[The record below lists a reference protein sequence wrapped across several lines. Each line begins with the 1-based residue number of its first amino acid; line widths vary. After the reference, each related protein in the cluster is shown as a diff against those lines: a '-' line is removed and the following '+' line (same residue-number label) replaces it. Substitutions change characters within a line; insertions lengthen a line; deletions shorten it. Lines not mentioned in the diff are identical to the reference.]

1 MAPSLQELIAFLLN
15 EVALCGN
22 QGATL
27 LDVLNYIDIFYRNSP
42 QNESERRQLVDR
54 RFQSK
59 VWSWLTRNP
68 EVSVGLSNKWN
79 HLSLDEIEKLD
90 LPARNSQNAVEGE
103 TENDRE
109 KSASSAASKVRIFVS
124 KERTWYAVAGH
135 EPDDNKLPASEFL
148 LLSIIATRKS
158 EGIPQTELVKIS
170 GQDKRSVP
178 KRTDALAAK
187 GYIEK
192 RAVHVKAART
202 SLLTLRRF
210 INVPTAQPS
219 SETTTEAKPMIDFDD
234 FTKQL
239 FDALRENDN
248 TITRNDLKKV
258 LGFED
263 LWRSRILSRTVRK
276 YEKIG
281 VLKRVRVKSQYNL
294 MHPCIMLMREPT
306 PKDFEKF
313 FEFSRHGFK
322 RNEDNPADLDEDVDL
337 EADASEQNMANSGE
351 GDSQVKDE
359 RVVASGRIVPIWTPD
374 RVLSNQLFDIIDKAG
389 TSGITNDLI
398 NRTCFGIFYKRPS
411 ENMVHRLTDCWQ
423 ISQPPHLRHLALVR
437 DSDVHKTII
446 HYVHYSA
453 RNFATKV
460 IEGTAFWEAVQFP
473 VKNHKSLKTELPRVD
488 APAELDQY
496 GLPHNNIPVGMMKNG
511 NVSLFEGL
519 ASCKPAD
526 YSLTRKDPMSVL
538 QADGSYRVQPGHS
551 VPLEGLQR
559 SGVKLNNGK
568 GRPRGRP
575 SKATSKRMKRE
586 SSVVSVPDDSD
597 IIMEDNPPVP
607 LHWDKS
613 QSQKKREKYLGMSK
627 KERFEA
633 MGWDE
638 TWTEY
643 NALVME
649 KPTPG
654 IYVTPHGKRRPAG
667 KKQGRPKTSRIAI
680 FKSPRLSTLPWFCKD
695 DDDSDYGETGAGVA
709 MTPTAAATPRMM
721 TEEPASRQLSET
733 MESTPSRPRKGKRAH
748 PIADLSDSLAP
759 SESATTAK
767 GLRGRPR
774 KQARI
779 RGPRDDSQADQVA
792 SKSPGPSNGQTT
804 IDLTPVDAN
813 ATNPS
818 NGVAATSQSQSDIR
832 PPESTNTTETTMG
845 PPPARMVTPKAQ
857 TSTVHLIPMH
867 GTPVSEKSETP
878 KVHGSA
884 NRGGSIPFLRRRI
897 VMDIVEKAGGAYPGG
912 GELWYP
918 FTTAWMKMNHKEKP
932 DMRTVKT
939 TIKYLVDAGQL
950 QQLTF
955 SGRDGR
961 GTMVTKTI
969 LRKPE
974 MSPDDPLIKDL
985 QVQLLARDRNPKNSF
1000 SPHIETSQTISRN
1013 GGSFGPNGAGGQ
1025 KFRRF
1030 SLPTVSDAT
1039 VHLHSKPASVLI
1051 QEKKRRVAVHK
1062 KLMRRMLNEEESDT
1076 DSEDDLELYE
1086 DNFDPRF
1093 QVHRLMRFPPQLDQG
1108 SENNGT
1114 YIYRP
1119 MTGGDMVPTM
1129 SMFRIRNHP
1138 FGKTRRLPRII
1149 SSMEAMKML
1158 MNPGQILHGSTHTF
1172 ATGSIKRSWGGGKH
1186 ATFADTRVSRNFN
1199 FADAIQELTNL
1210 AHQSDDWIGPMGPS
1224 TTQAR
1229 RFAFRMDKI
1238 LEWELENDGLADSK
1252 LDDHLFITHTVDK
1265 GFIESPINGPI
1276 CFEMDQPVRSAKSR
1290 KLRMLTRGFYARRQ
1304 RRRKLELGQANGPS
1318 LDRNGKN
1325 GQGHF
1330 PPRRRT
1336 FKPLPEGVIR
1346 RYMVAITAVRTL
1358 AGGLEG
1364 KIVDWD
1370 LVPLAFP
1377 NSDPEFVLH
1386 HGKSI
1391 LGRNRTEI
1399 HKMQR
1404 DFQERYLQA
1413 YEKKQVPPIDYNNLA
1428 GYNWPAVVE
1437 WASIELDFSTS
1448 EKAPTLPATREQ
1460 FDSMFELREEPVTT
1474 AEEAH
1479 VTTGSLTVANKKRL
1493 LSRVPFVVE
1502 QPRVATPITPRPE
1515 VQKLEIAKTW
1525 VRANIMTPTDR
1536 YNAAA
1541 ATETLAPFGESLL
1554 ASATQ
1559 SLMTDRIICNANRG
1573 RVTPGRN
1580 YMPHDVF
1587 LQTMERRRAI
1597 DSDQLARA
1605 AEFKMKVLD
1614 PALKTEGAFKINYHA
1629 GDGDALAVDELF
1641 AHGQVELIP
1650 LNLIRD
1656 KYGLIDGTYLTR
1668 QMDKSRLRFEME
1680 VRPLPKYVYGNPIH
1694 DIVHG
1699 TPPPLPPASRHMPL
1713 WFDIHGCLMQDWW
1726 YRSIAA
1732 VMGCL
1737 VIRPGVSI
1745 ESITFMIKPGL
1756 MKWEIELLLEEW
1768 LLKVG
1773 LVEKSGT
1780 PDRPCWSVKEWWW
1793 MALGVE
1799 TVSPGPVL

>member
-27 LDVLNYIDIFYRNSP
+27 LDVLNSIDIFYRNSS
-42 QNESERRQLVDR
+42 QNGSGRRQLVDR
-54 RFQSK
+54 HFQRK

-68 EVSVGLSNKWN
+68 EVSVGLGNKWN
-79 HLSLDEIEKLD
+79 HLSLDELEELD
-90 LPARNSQNAVEGE
+90 QSARNSQNEVEEEIENERE
-103 TENDRE
+103 T
-109 KSASSAASKVRIFVS
+109 SAPSAASKVHIFVS

-135 EPDDNKLPASEFL
+135 EPDDNKLPTSEFL

-192 RAVHVKAART
+192 RAVQVKAART

-210 INVPTAQPS
+210 MNAPTAQPS
-219 SETTTEAKPMIDFDD
+219 NENTTEARPMIDFDV

-239 FDALRENDN
+239 FDALRENDG

-306 PKDFEKF
+306 PTDVEKF

-322 RNEDNPADLDEDVDL
+322 RNDDHPADMDEDEDL
-337 EADASEQNMANSGE
+337 EADAQNVTDSGE
-351 GDSQVKDE
+351 GDLQIKND

-374 RVLSNQLFDIIDKAG
+374 RALSNQLFDIIDKAG

-398 NRTCFGIFYKRPS
+398 NRTCFGVYYKRPS

-453 RNFATKV
+453 RNFSTKV
-460 IEGTAFWEAVQFP
+460 IEGTAFWEAVEFP
-473 VKNHKSLKTELPRVD
+473 DRKHKSLKTELPRVD

-511 NVSLFEGL
+511 NISLFEGL

-526 YSLTRKDPMSVL
+526 YSLTRKDPMGVI
-538 QADGSYRVQPGHS
+538 QADGSYRIQPGSS
-551 VPLEGLQR
+551 VPLQGLQQ
-559 SGVKLNNGK
+559 SGFKMNNGK

-575 SKATSKRMKRE
+575 SKSKSKKIKRE
-586 SSVVSVPDDSD
+586 SSVVSVPDESD
-597 IIMEDNPPVP
+597 IVMEDNSPVP
-607 LHWDKS
+607 LHWDKR
-613 QSQKKREKYLGMSK
+613 QSQKKREKYQGMSK
-627 KERFEA
+627 KQRFEA

-654 IYVTPHGKRRPAG
+654 VYVTPHGKRRPAG
-667 KKQGRPKTSRIAI
+667 KKQGRPKTSRIAV
-680 FKSPRLSTLPWFCKD
+680 FKSSRLSTLPWFCKD
-695 DDDSDYGETGAGVA
+695 DNDSDYGDTGAGVE
-709 MTPTAAATPRMM
+709 MTPAAAATPRME
-721 TEEPASRQLSET
+721 TEELVSRQLSET
-733 MESTPSRPRKGKRAH
+733 IEDTPTRPRKGKRAH
-748 PIADLSDSLAP
+748 PITDVSDSPAP
-759 SESATTAK
+759 SESATMAK
-767 GLRGRPR
+767 GPKGRPR

-779 RGPRDDSQADQVA
+779 RGPQDDSQTNQIV
-792 SKSPGPSNGQTT
+792 SKSQEPASGQTG
-804 IDLTPVDAN
+804 IDLTLADAN
-813 ATNPS
+813 VTEQS
-818 NGVAATSQSQSDIR
+818 NGEAAGSRTQRDTRSLER
-832 PPESTNTTETTMG
+832 NATENIMG
-845 PPPARMVTPKAQ
+845 PPPSRLATPKPQ
-857 TSTVHLIPMH
+857 TSTVHLIPMN
-867 GTPVSEKSETP
+867 GTPVDKRSESL

-884 NRGGSIPFLRRRI
+884 HRGGSIPFLRRRI

-974 MSPDDPLIKDL
+974 LSPDDPLVKDL
-985 QVQLLARDRNPKNSF
+985 QAQLLARDRNPKNSF
-1000 SPHIETSQTISRN
+1000 SPHIETNHKISRN
-1013 GGSFGPNGAGGQ
+1013 GGSFGPNGVGGQ

-1051 QEKKRRVAVHK
+1051 QEKKRRVAVHR
-1062 KLMRRMLNEEESDT
+1062 KLMRRMLHEDSET

-1093 QVHRLMRFPPQLDQG
+1093 QVHRLMRFPPQLGQG

-1114 YIYRP
+1114 YLYRP

-1129 SMFRIRNHP
+1129 STFKIRQHP
-1138 FGKTRRLPRII
+1138 FGKTKRLPRII

-1158 MNPGQILHGSTHTF
+1158 MNPGQILHDSTHTF
-1172 ATGSIKRSWGGGKH
+1172 ATGSIKRRWGGGKH
-1186 ATFADTRVSRNFN
+1186 ATFADTRVSKHFN
-1199 FADAIQELTNL
+1199 FADAVQELTGL
-1210 AHQSDDWIGPMGPS
+1210 ARQSNNWIGPMGTS
-1224 TTQAR
+1224 TTEAR
-1229 RFAFRMDKI
+1229 RFALKMDKI
-1238 LEWELENDGLADSK
+1238 LEWELENDGMADSK
-1252 LDDHLFITHTVDK
+1252 LDEPLFIVHTVDK
-1265 GFIESPINGPI
+1265 GFVQGPINGPI

-1290 KLRMLTRGFYARRQ
+1290 KARILTRGFYARRQ
-1304 RRRKLELGQANGPS
+1304 RRRKHELSQANAS
-1318 LDRNGKN
+1318 SMDRDGKN

-1330 PPRRRT
+1330 PSRRRT

-1377 NSDPEFVLH
+1377 NSDPEFVRH

-1460 FDSMFELREEPVTT
+1460 FDSMFELREESVTT

-1493 LSRVPFVVE
+1493 LGRIPFVVE
-1502 QPRVATPITPRPE
+1502 QPRIVSPLPPRHDL
-1515 VQKLEIAKTW
+1515 QNLEIAKTW
-1525 VRANIMTPTDR
+1525 VRANTMTPTER

-1541 ATETLAPFGESLL
+1541 ATETLAPIGESLL

-1597 DSDQLARA
+1597 DGDQLARA
-1605 AEFKMKVLD
+1605 AEFKLTVLD
-1614 PALKTEGAFKINYHA
+1614 PALKAKGSFKINYHA

-1650 LNLIRD
+1650 LNLPRE
-1656 KYGLIDGTYLTR
+1656 KFGLIDGAYLTR

-1680 VRPLPKYVYGNPIH
+1680 VRALPEYVYGNPIH
-1694 DIVHG
+1694 DVVHG
-1699 TPPPLPPASRHMPL
+1699 TPPPLPPASRHLPL

-1726 YRSIAA
+1726 HKSIAA

-1737 VIRPGVSI
+1737 IIRPGVSI
-1745 ESITFMIKPGL
+1745 ESIAIMIKPGL

-1780 PDRPCWSVKEWWW
+1780 PTRPCWSVKEWWW
-1793 MALGVE
+1793 MALG
-1799 TVSPGPVL
+1799 G